1 MYLGLWFVFA
11 ITVINLLS
19 VLLVFYYVNRNW
31 SKLIELENHLI
42 NISQQIKKD
51 VSNWYE
57 NELDSNKLPI
67 RR

>member
-51 VSNWYE
+51 VSKSKGR
-57 NELDSNKLPI
+57 DSHEI
-67 RR
+67 